1 MMSRIVQKVRSIMG
15 ETLVESL
22 VSMLVITMV
31 FAFLVTAI
39 VTAAKINDSVKA
51 EDVSVDLSRAT
62 FVKSVS
68 VQIGDKVMTRDL
80 YVVEGEGDKTGYYY
94 YEAPSS

>member
-1 MMSRIVQKVRSIMG
+1 MSRVVQKARSIAG

-51 EDVSVDLSRAT
+51 EDVSIDLSRA
-62 FVKSVS
+62 KSVGT
-68 VQIGDKVMTRDL
+68 VQVMVDGQPMPRVL
-80 YVVEGEGDKTGYYY
+80 YTVEAEGDGTGYYY

>member
-1 MMSRIVQKVRSIMG
+1 MARVAQKLRSLAG

-39 VTAAKINDSVKA
+39 VTAAKINNSVKA
-51 EDVSVDLSRAT
+51 EDVSIDLTQAKSAGS
-62 FVKSVS
+62 VKVS
-68 VQIGDKVMTRDL
+68 IGDYSENRQL
-80 YVVEGEGDKTGYYY
+80 YVLQDGDETRYYY
-94 YEAPSS
+94 YEAASS

>member
-1 MMSRIVQKVRSIMG
+1 MMSRMIEKLRSIAG

-22 VSMLVITMV
+22 VSMLIITMV

-51 EDVSVDLSRAT
+51 EDVSIDLSQAKDT
-62 FVKSVS
+62 ETKVDVA
-68 VQIGDKVMTRDL
+68 IGTYSEKRQL
-80 YVVEGEGDKTGYYY
+80 YVLKDGDEEKYYY
-94 YEAPSS
+94 YEASSS